1 MHIRPIVVQGAT
13 RKRVFGGCLVT
24 VTVLIATLAFLAMHD
39 GTRSAAR
46 AQQQPAAPSATSRAM
61 VDDAAL
67 DHFWY
72 AVVNLRNGCAV
83 NGESAWD
90 AFLTPQ
96 TREKLDQLNRLVW
109 EDQSD
114 LGWSYFFARSL
125 FEIGRST
132 SDAPLVGFY
141 HPWSDVWLI
150 TEWQVK
156 PEPKIKGMELLCG
169 EWVRRRGESPMDLTP
184 DWLRRDGFRA
194 EQLARAVAANIEV
207 FEQLASDQRPGRE
220 ALRLDER
227 QEVLNEINTPAVAV
241 QLLGAY
247 MRAMELTM
255 GEKAFDAENPM
266 PPVLGQIVRSCD
278 RFLTAGREGN
288 AAFFV
293 ELASCTSQASAELIR
308 QMPPD
313 AFEQLA
319 PVFWLAD
326 DAWAQAYLTPDQ
338 NPDFCLAIT
347 FKRVDGRL
355 QWTRLDLVHF
365 PTIADAIRK
374 GGVR

>member
-1 MHIRPIVVQGAT
+1 
-13 RKRVFGGCLVT
+13 
-24 VTVLIATLAFLAMHD
+24 
-39 GTRSAAR
+39 
-46 AQQQPAAPSATSRAM
+46 
-61 VDDAAL
+61 
-67 DHFWY
+67 
-72 AVVNLRNGCAV
+72 
-83 NGESAWD
+83 
-90 AFLTPQ
+90 
-96 TREKLDQLNRLVW
+96 
-109 EDQSD
+109 
-114 LGWSYFFARSL
+114 
-125 FEIGRST
+125 
-132 SDAPLVGFY
+132 
-141 HPWSDVWLI
+141 
-150 TEWQVK
+150 
-156 PEPKIKGMELLCG
+156 
-169 EWVRRRGESPMDLTP
+169 MDLTP

-194 EQLARAVAANIEV
+194 EQLARAVADNMET
-207 FEQLASDQRPGRE
+207 FEQLACDRKPWRE

-247 MRAMELTM
+247 MRSMELAM
-255 GEKAFDAENPM
+255 GEKAFDDENPM

-278 RFLTAGREGN
+278 RFLTAGSEGN

>member
-1 MHIRPIVVQGAT
+1 MRVGSIAVQGMI
-13 RKRVFGGCLVT
+13 RKQASAWYVVA
-24 VTVLIATLAFLAMHD
+24 VTVLIAVTAFLTHD
-39 GTRSAAR
+39 GSWRLAR
-46 AQQQPAAPSATSRAM
+46 AQQQPAAPPATSRAM

-67 DHFWY
+67 DRFWD

-83 NGESAWD
+83 NGELAWD

-96 TREKLDQLNRLVW
+96 AREKLDQLNRLVW

-132 SDAPLVGFY
+132 SEAPLVGFY

-156 PEPKIKGMELLCG
+156 PEPKIKRVELLCG

-194 EQLARAVAANIEV
+194 EQLARAVADNMET
-207 FEQLASDQRPGRE
+207 FEQLACDRKPWRE

-247 MRAMELTM
+247 MRSMELAM
-255 GEKAFDAENPM
+255 GEKAFDDENPM

-278 RFLTAGREGN
+278 RFLTAGSEGN